1 MGGIDLATWLNLKG
15 SPFEA
20 LPLFVT
26 SLAIGLLMGVERE
39 RKHHTLAGIRTFPLT
54 AIFGTLAAMLDAPTH
69 GVLLQAIGLLAVA
82 SFGFLPERCADNDKT
97 EPRTTTVASL
107 LVIYCLGAL
116 IWHGYGGVAVAVGIV
131 ATALLYL
138 KPELSGLTH
147 KLDRRDL
154 LSLLQFAALSFI
166 VLPLLPNRT
175 FGPYQAVNP
184 HQVWLMVTLIVGISL
199 SGYLAV
205 KLLGQRVGGPLL
217 GILGGLVSST
227 ATSLIYAREARAN
240 PLSLNLGTAVILLA
254 NLVLFVRLMVLA
266 AVVQTS
272 VLPAAAWVLL
282 PGLLCGLSAALW
294 QLRQHNNGQPQPEL
308 QLSNPSEMKLAL
320 GFGAM
325 FALVMF
331 CAAWLNAEFGSKGVY
346 VVALISG
353 LNDVDAISLTAFN
366 LFGENRLD
374 GQQVATTLVL
384 AITANNV
391 FKFSLIASLGGSA
404 LARRCL
410 PTLLAASG
418 GMLAGLLV
426 LSGSH

>member
-1 MGGIDLATWLNLKG
+1 MGSFDLATWLNLKG

-69 GVLLQAIGLLAVA
+69 GVLLQTVGLLAVA
-82 SFGFLPERCADNDKT
+82 SFGFLPERCADSDKT

-116 IWHGYGGVAVAVGIV
+116 VWHGYGGVAVAVGIV

-205 KLLGQRVGGPLL
+205 KLLGQKVGGPLL

-254 NLVLFVRLMVLA
+254 NLVLFVRLLVLA

-282 PGLLCGLSAALW
+282 PGLLCGLSTALW

-374 GQQVATTLVL
+374 GQQVATTLAL
-384 AITANNV
+384 AISANNV

-426 LSGSH
+426 LASSY

>member
-1 MGGIDLATWLNLKG
+1 MGGIDLAAWLNLKG

-54 AIFGTLAAMLDAPTH
+54 AIFGTLTAMLDAPSH
-69 GVLLQAIGLLAVA
+69 GVLLQMVGLLAVA
-82 SFGFLPERCADNDKT
+82 SFGFLPEHNADSDKT

-116 IWHGYGGVAVAVGIV
+116 VWHGYGGIAVAVGIV
-131 ATALLYL
+131 ATSLLYL
-138 KPELSGLTH
+138 KPELAGITH
-147 KLDRRDL
+147 KLERRDL

-184 HQVWLMVTLIVGISL
+184 HQVWLMVSLIVGISL

-240 PLSLNLGTAVILLA
+240 PLSINLATAVILLA
-254 NLVLFVRLMVLA
+254 NLVLFLRLMLLA
-266 AVVQTS
+266 TVVQTS
-272 VLPAAAWVLL
+272 VLPAALWVLL
-282 PGLLCGLSAALW
+282 PGLLCGLGMALW
-294 QLRQHNNGQPQPEL
+294 QLRRHNNGQPQPDL

-366 LFGENRLD
+366 LFGESRLD
-374 GQQVATTLVL
+374 GQQVATTLAL
-384 AITANNV
+384 AITANNA
-391 FKFSLIASLGGSA
+391 FKFGLIASLGGST

-410 PTLLAASG
+410 PTLLAASL
-418 GMLAGLLV
+418 GMLAGLLA
-426 LSGSH
+426 LSSSY

>member
-1 MGGIDLATWLNLKG
+1 MGSFDLATWLNLKG

-54 AIFGTLAAMLDAPTH
+54 AIFGTLAAMLDAPAH

-82 SFGFLPERCADNDKT
+82 SFGFLPERCADSDKT

-147 KLDRRDL
+147 KLERRDL

-426 LSGSH
+426 LGWRT

>member
-54 AIFGTLAAMLDAPTH
+54 ALLGTLASMLDAGSH
-69 GVLLQAIGLLAVA
+69 GSLIQTVGLLAVV
-82 SFGFLPERCADNDKT
+82 SFGFLPGHSPDSDKD
-97 EPRTTTVASL
+97 EPRTTTMVAL
-107 LVIYCLGAL
+107 LVAYCLGAL
-116 IWHGYGGVAVAVGIV
+116 VWHGYGGVAVAGGIV
-131 ATALLYL
+131 TTALLYL
-138 KPELSGLTH
+138 KPELAGFTH
-147 KLDRRDL
+147 KLERRDL

-175 FGPYQAVNP
+175 FGPYQAINP
-184 HQVWLMVTLIVGISL
+184 HLVWLMVTLIVGISL

-227 ATSLIYAREARAN
+227 ATSLVYAREARAN
-240 PLSLNLGTAVILLA
+240 PLSTHLATAVILLA
-254 NLVLFVRLMVLA
+254 NLVLFVRLMLLA
-266 AVVQTS
+266 SVVQIA
-272 VLPAAAWVLL
+272 VLPVVLWVLL
-282 PGLLCGLSAALW
+282 PGLLCGLTAALL
-294 QLRQHNNGQPQPEL
+294 QLKLGSHDQQQPDL
-308 QLSNPSEMKLAL
+308 KLSNPSEMKLAL
-320 GFGAM
+320 GFGLL
-325 FALVMF
+325 FAVVMF
-331 CAAWLNAEFGSKGVY
+331 CAAWLNTEFGSKGLY

-374 GQQVATTLVL
+374 GLQVATTLVL
-384 AITANNV
+384 AITANNL
-391 FKFSLIASLGGSA
+391 FKFGLIASLGGRT

-410 PTLLAASG
+410 PTLLLASA
-418 GMLAGLLV
+418 GMLAGLLA
-426 LSGSH
+426 LSSGY

>member
-82 SFGFLPERCADNDKT
+82 SFGFLPERCADSDKT

-147 KLDRRDL
+147 KLERRDL

-254 NLVLFVRLMVLA
+254 NLVLFMRLMVLA

-282 PGLLCGLSAALW
+282 PGLLCGLSTALW

>member
-1 MGGIDLATWLNLKG
+1 MGSFDLATWLNLKG

-82 SFGFLPERCADNDKT
+82 SFGFLPERCADSDKT

-147 KLDRRDL
+147 KLERRDL

-272 VLPAAAWVLL
+272 VLPAAVWVLL

-374 GQQVATTLVL
+374 GQQVATTLAL

-426 LSGSH
+426 LGWRT

>member
-1 MGGIDLATWLNLKG
+1 MGGFDLATWLNLKG
-15 SPFEA
+15 SPFET

-54 AIFGTLAAMLDAPTH
+54 AIFGTLAAMLDAASH
-69 GVLLQAIGLLAVA
+69 GVLLQTVGLLAVA
-82 SFGFLPERCADNDKT
+82 SFGFLPERCADSDKT

-116 IWHGYGGVAVAVGIV
+116 VWHGYGGVAVAVGIV

-254 NLVLFVRLMVLA
+254 NLVLFVRLLVLA
-266 AVVQTS
+266 AVVQSS

-418 GMLAGLLV
+418 GMLAGLLM
-426 LSGSH
+426 LGWRA

>member
-1 MGGIDLATWLNLKG
+1 VRAGRAAPTAQAQQKATPQQFFVSGCQTAQGDVMGGFDLATWLNLKG

-54 AIFGTLAAMLDAPTH
+54 AIFGTLAAMLDAPSH
-69 GVLLQAIGLLAVA
+69 GVLLQTVGLLAVA
-82 SFGFLPERCADNDKT
+82 SFGFLPERNGDSDKT

-116 IWHGYGGVAVAVGIV
+116 VWHGYGGVAVAVGIV
-131 ATALLYL
+131 ATGLLYL

-217 GILGGLVSST
+217 GILGGLVS
-227 ATSLIYAREARAN
+227 
-240 PLSLNLGTAVILLA
+240 PPP
-254 NLVLFVRLMVLA
+254 
-266 AVVQTS
+266 
-272 VLPAAAWVLL
+272 PA
-282 PGLLCGLSAALW
+282 
-294 QLRQHNNGQPQPEL
+294 
-308 QLSNPSEMKLAL
+308 
-320 GFGAM
+320 
-325 FALVMF
+325 
-331 CAAWLNAEFGSKGVY
+331 
-346 VVALISG
+346 
-353 LNDVDAISLTAFN
+353 
-366 LFGENRLD
+366 
-374 GQQVATTLVL
+374 
-384 AITANNV
+384 
-391 FKFSLIASLGGSA
+391 
-404 LARRCL
+404 
-410 PTLLAASG
+410 
-418 GMLAGLLV
+418 
-426 LSGSH
+426 